1 MLVGMART
9 PTRARPHQRGLTIIE
24 FIVTLMVAAVLLGV
38 GVPGFQ
44 KLVAAQRLRA
54 ASYNLISDLVLARSE
69 ALKRRA
75 NVQLV
80 PSASG
85 WAGGWSVQ
93 SGGGTLAQRAQP
105 GIEVTSAPALI
116 TFDLNGRVVT
126 TDAVVRIGLSAVT
139 GKRCISLDPSGRP
152 KSASMECPS

>member
-1 MLVGMART
+1 MRRT
-9 PTRARPHQRGLTIIE
+9 HPLGRPHQRGLTVIE
-24 FIVTLMVAAVLLGV
+24 FIVTLLVAGILLGV

-54 ASYNLISDLVLARSE
+54 ASYNLVSDLVLARSE

-75 NVQLV
+75 SVQLV

-85 WAGGWSVQ
+85 WGGGWTVQ
-93 SGGGTLAQRAQP
+93 SGGGTLAQRDRP
-105 GIEVTSAPALI
+105 GIEVTSAPAQI

-126 TDAVVRIGLSAVT
+126 SDPVVRIGLSATT

>member
-1 MLVGMART
+1 MRLLSCPG
-9 PTRARPHQRGLTIIE
+9 RPGRQRGLTLIE
-24 FIVTLMVAAVLLGV
+24 FIVTLMVAAVLLGL

-54 ASYNLISDLVLARSE
+54 ASYNLVSDLVLARSE

-75 NVQLV
+75 AVQLL
-80 PSASG
+80 PSAAG
-85 WAGGWSVQ
+85 WSGGWSVQ
-93 SGGGTLAQRAQP
+93 TAAGTLAQRDRP
-105 GIEVTSAPALI
+105 GVAVTTAPAQI

-126 TDAVVRIGLSAVT
+126 ADPIVRIGFSSDT
-139 GKRCISLDPSGRP
+139 GKRCISLDPAGRP